1 MSSEFSRSLKLKTRK
16 KFFMKR
22 NIKSR
27 FMRSFSL
34 RFANSNAKLSRSNSS
49 ESEFKTSTIEIKK
62 STLEIETDLWNKLS
76 MSSSTSKQLQNDII
90 DLFYSQQKSLTSA
103 NRKTQYMFSSLD
115 ALMLNSHANA
125 HNDKNTINL
134 RNANSQQ
141 KEQTQAIVK
150 VKEMK
155 KRKAMKSSQKEV
167 SIEVSTSKCYDVI
180 SKEMQIKRLRERI
193 EFAVN
198 QLRQAIS
205 EQKETISY
213 SLIYIQ
219 RTCNESIENSI
230 QKQIDWL
237 QSQTNNKLKIILQLI
252 QQNAENIKKKIN
264 AKQRT
269 KNLQI
274 SQKTQVLQT
283 LQIMQSLQ
291 KSTQKLTYAQK
302 AAQVTSANSNAN
314 TNANVNANAGEWN
327 LIIKKFSSKSQ
338 EKSYCE
344 RRLIVNLKNENWTL
358 KTMKMR
364 DSMNNVLKKAKI
376 DLRVITIVKTLK
388 RNNITLIILKKYI
401 ADILLAQRVIWE
413 HVFDVKSIKKDEKWH
428 KIVIHSL
435 KIKIFN
441 MKIEMKYLRMK
452 LEKYNFELKLIIN
465 SIWLSKDENKARKN
479 HTSMIL
485 TFKIEAE
492 VQRHLKKRLL
502 TARSTYWTVEYQDYQ
517 SNDQCQK
524 CQTFKHL
531 QNKCNRSSRCLYC
544 KRNHQIWKH
553 KCQLS
558 TCKDEQ
564 SCNHMISRCC
574 NCQNAH
580 FANSAMCETYQAAQ
594 SISSQKDH
602 LVTKL

>member
-1 MSSEFSRSLKLKTRK
+1 
-16 KFFMKR
+16 
-22 NIKSR
+22 
-27 FMRSFSL
+27 MRSFSP

-49 ESEFKTSTIEIKK
+49 ASELKTSTIEIKK
-62 STLEIETDLWNKLS
+62 LTIEIEINLWNELS
-76 MSSSTSKQLQNDII
+76 MSSSTSKQLQNNIV
-90 DLFYSQQKSLTSA
+90 DLFRSQQKSLTSV

-115 ALMLNSHANA
+115 ALMLNSHANV

-134 RNANSQQ
+134 RNVNSQQ

-150 VKEMK
+150 FKGMK
-155 KRKAMKSSQKEV
+155 KRKAMKSSQKEA
-167 SIEVSTSKCYDVI
+167 SIEVGMSKCYDVI
-180 SKEMQIKRLRERI
+180 SKEMQVKRLRERI

-205 EQKETISY
+205 EQKETISH
-213 SLIYIQ
+213 SLIYIW
-219 RTCNESIENSI
+219 RACNESIENSI
-230 QKQIDWL
+230 QEQIDRL
-237 QSQTNNKLKIILQLI
+237 QSQTNNKLKIILQLV
-252 QQNAENIKKKIN
+252 QQNAEDIKKRIN
-264 AKQRT
+264 AKQMT
-269 KNLQI
+269 ENLQI
-274 SQKTQVLQT
+274 LQKTQVLQT
-283 LQIMQSLQ
+283 LQVMQNSQ
-291 KSTQKLTYAQK
+291 KPTQKLTYAQK
-302 AAQVTSANSNAN
+302 AAQVTDANANAN
-314 TNANVNANAGEWN
+314 TNANANANAGEWN
-327 LIIKKFSSKSQ
+327 LITKKFSPKSQ
-338 EKSYCE
+338 EISYRE

-364 DSMNNVLKKAKI
+364 DSMNNTLKKAKI
-376 DLRVITIVKTLK
+376 DLRVVTIVKTLK
-388 RNNITLIILKKYI
+388 RNNIALTISKKYI
-401 ADILLAQRVIWE
+401 ADVLLAQRAIWK

-435 KIKIFN
+435 KTEIFN
-441 MKIEMKYLRMK
+441 MKIEMKYLRIE
-452 LEKYNFELKLIIN
+452 LEKYNSELKLIIN
-465 SIWLSKDENKARKN
+465 SIWLSKGENRARKN
-479 HTSMIL
+479 HASTIL

-492 VQRHLKKRLL
+492 AQRHLKKRLL
-502 TARSTYWTVEYQDYQ
+502 AAKSTYQTVEYRDYR

-524 CQTFKHL
+524 CQTFEHL

-544 KRNHQIWKH
+544 ERNHQTWNH
-553 KCQLS
+553 KCQLP